1 LNLSPSLAT
10 HGYRGRLRPPHPAC
24 DRRQP
29 PVHPRAD
36 PKDPPGSSPTGRVAF
51 CGAQGAATR
60 LLAFTATICI
70 DGRNDNPAA
79 RSLTN
84 PACGTPRR
92 TSMHIAKT
100 LASLAFAAVLSAGVA
115 HAQTEI
121 KFGHVGK
128 PGSLLEMAAQEFAK
142 RANVKLGNKA
152 KVVVYGSSQ
161 LGGDSE
167 MMKKLKLGTIDLVQ
181 PSTVMSSYVPS
192 FGLFEM
198 PYLVKDRGHMARI
211 RDQIVFPT
219 MVPQAEKAGYHIIA
233 LWENGFR
240 QITNNKR
247 PIVKPEDLQG
257 IKLRVP
263 KGVWRVKMFKAY
275 GANPTPLGFS
285 EVFVALQTGAMD
297 GQENPLAQ
305 IVSGHFQEVQKYLSM
320 TGHVYTP
327 TYVVAGASWKRMP
340 ADVQNILSDTAKEMQ
355 PVALKMAADLDAK
368 LLEQI
373 KKTPGIKIN
382 EADKDAFIKASK
394 AIYEEFGKEVP
405 GGQELI
411 DKALALGHSS

>member
-1 LNLSPSLAT
+1 MQLSKALLT
-10 HGYRGRLRPPHPAC
+10 F
-24 DRRQP
+24 
-29 PVHPRAD
+29 
-36 PKDPPGSSPTGRVAF
+36 AF
-51 CGAQGAATR
+51 V
-60 LLAFTATICI
+60 TA
-70 DGRNDNPAA
+70 
-79 RSLTN
+79 
-84 PACGTPRR
+84 
-92 TSMHIAKT
+92 
-100 LASLAFAAVLSAGVA
+100 LSAGTA
-115 HAQTEI
+115 IAQTEI

-128 PGSLLEMAAQEFAK
+128 PGSLLEMVAQEFAK
-142 RANVKLGNKA
+142 RANAKLGDKA

-198 PYLVKDRGHMARI
+198 PYLVKDRDHMARI
-211 RDQIVFPT
+211 RDQIVFPVI
-219 MVPQAEKAGYHIIA
+219 VPEAEKVGYNIIGV
-233 LWENGFR
+233 WENGFR

-305 IVSGHFQEVQKYLSM
+305 IVSGHFQEVQKYLSL

-327 TYVVAGASWKRMP
+327 TYVVAGASWKRMST
-340 ADVQNILSDTAKEMQ
+340 DVQKILSDTAKEMQ
-355 PVALKMAADLDAK
+355 PVALKMAADLDAT

-373 KKTPGIKIN
+373 KKAPGIQIN
-382 EADKDAFIKASK
+382 EADKEAFIKASK
-394 AIYEEFGKEVP
+394 PIYEEFGKEVP
-405 GGQELI
+405 GGKELI
-411 DKALALGHSS
+411 DKALALGHKSS